1 MTGIYLAAL
10 GFGSV
15 LVGVSL
21 ILGGDAD
28 KDIDKDLD
36 LEVDGDLDGDFDADV
51 DHDFDVD
58 ADADFDV
65 DADADFDVD
74 ADADLD
80 VDADADFDADADVE
94 ADLGAGPQ
102 GALAGHGLMAGAT
115 DNPED
120 LMALE
125 AKARRFNP
133 LISMRFW
140 AFGSQ
145 SFGLVGT
152 MLVFTI
158 GHPIW
163 VPFVAGATGLGIGT
177 GAAWFF
183 KMLKTSQV
191 SSDTGLSRFI
201 GEEARVV
208 LTVRPGDM
216 GKVAVQTM
224 AGRVEM
230 VARTRDEHELPAGS
244 KVLIAH
250 VDKKGTAQVTSIKG
264 QPKQIPQAQSVG

>member
-21 ILGGDAD
+21 LLGGDAD

-36 LEVDGDLDGDFDADV
+36 LEVDGDVDGDFDA
-51 DHDFDVD
+51 
-58 ADADFDV
+58 
-65 DADADFDVD
+65 
-74 ADADLD
+74 
-80 VDADADFDADADVE
+80 DADADFDADADVD
-94 ADLGAGPQ
+94 ADFDADADVDIDADADVDVDADADADAEGG
-102 GALAGHGLMAGAT
+102 LAGHGLMAGAT

-183 KMLKTSQV
+183 KQLKTSQV
-191 SSDTGLSRFI
+191 TSDTGLSRFI

-208 LTVRPGDM
+208 ITVRPGDM
-216 GKVAVQTM
+216 GKIAVQTM

-230 VARTRDEHELPAGS
+230 VARTRDDHELPAGS

-264 QPKQIPQAQSVG
+264 EPKRIPERQSVG

>member
-36 LEVDGDLDGDFDADV
+36 LEVDGDVDGDFDADV
-51 DHDFDVD
+51 DHDFDADVD
-58 ADADFDV
+58 VDADFDV

-74 ADADLD
+74 ADADVD
-80 VDADADFDADADVE
+80 VDADADADMAGS
-94 ADLGAGPQ
+94 AGAAAE

-183 KMLKTSQV
+183 KKLKTSQV
-191 SSDTGLSRFI
+191 TSDTGLARFI

-216 GKVAVQTM
+216 GKVAIQTM

-230 VARTRDEHELPAGS
+230 VARTRDEYELPAGS

-264 QPKQIPQAQSVG
+264 QPKQIPQAQSEG